1 MAGGRW
7 SRSYEQRYLAARA
20 RGEPSPFEDPGSA
33 PADPGHHDPARPGP
47 VLTEPERPGGRH
59 CWVAGPPSS
68 PGPHPGLLLA
78 WRREPQGWLGRVA
91 YVVVAPD
98 SRPVLIDTWVP
109 AGALRPSAPP
119 R

>member
-7 SRSYEQRYLAARA
+7 SRSYEQRYQAARA
-20 RGEPSPFEDPGSA
+20 RGEPSPFD
-33 PADPGHHDPARPGP
+33 DPAPPAVPGP
-47 VLTEPERPGGRH
+47 PVPAAPDPPLTEPERPGGRH

-78 WRREPQGWLGRVA
+78 WRRERQGWWGRVA
-91 YVVVAPD
+91 YVVLDPD

-109 AGALRPSAPP
+109 ADTLRPSPAP
-119 R
+119 